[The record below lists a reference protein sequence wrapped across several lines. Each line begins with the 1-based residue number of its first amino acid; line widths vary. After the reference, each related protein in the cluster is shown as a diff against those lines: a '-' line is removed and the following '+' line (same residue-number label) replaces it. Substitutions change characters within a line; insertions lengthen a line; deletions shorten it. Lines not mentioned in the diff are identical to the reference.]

1 MRWPANL
8 GGLWEKGK
16 ARRMFREMGMDY
28 WRRRTQSVL
37 ERLQGGVQ

>member
-1 MRWPANL
+1 MRRPANL
-8 GGLWEKGK
+8 EGLWEKGK
-16 ARRMFREMGMDY
+16 ARDMSQEMGMDY